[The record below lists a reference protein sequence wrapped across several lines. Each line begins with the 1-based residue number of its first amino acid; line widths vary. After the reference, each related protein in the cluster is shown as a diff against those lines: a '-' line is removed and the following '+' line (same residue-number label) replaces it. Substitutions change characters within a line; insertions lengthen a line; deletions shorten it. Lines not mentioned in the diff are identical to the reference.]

1 MRNFVRLKSSRI
13 GEFTLSFTY
22 IGKSR
27 PCANFNVENM
37 CFIAIRENK
46 ILAKISKFTV
56 LKLSRKSDAL
66 LQNVQELIQQ
76 PSANIALRMLVIALC
91 IGYILQ
97 L

>member
-1 MRNFVRLKSSRI
+1 M
-13 GEFTLSFTY
+13 
-22 IGKSR
+22 GKSR

-46 ILAKISKFTV
+46 IIAKIFEFTV
-56 LKLSRKSDAL
+56 LQLSRKPDAL

-76 PSANIALRMLVIALC
+76 SSSNIALRMLVIALC

-97 L
+97 LL

>member
-1 MRNFVRLKSSRI
+1 M
-13 GEFTLSFTY
+13 
-22 IGKSR
+22 GKSR

-37 CFIAIRENK
+37 CFIVIRENK
-46 ILAKISKFTV
+46 ILAKIFEFTV
-56 LKLSRKSDAL
+56 LMLSRKPDAL

-76 PSANIALRMLVIALC
+76 SSANIGLRMLVIGLS